1 MIEEKVLKEIED
13 LKQAYLKKDK
23 VYEAERKKLLEL
35 AEKYVA
41 ENDIL
46 NDVMRLGEIIGIL
59 PYSRLRDRLYEH
71 LYDLESEEKKQPVQ
85 DEEQGT
91 AAAESGRKTDQT
103 SSQGNA
109 CHFEGA
115 ASEKVTLKEI
125 KCQNKIFQKKEKAFW
140 EVEKKLENY
149 VMGYLNRNGIKN
161 DIEKL
166 DEVINVMPAGIVRFK
181 LFERKFALMEE
192 EEHQQ
197 GVPEKDAE
205 IQEGMDAPQ
214 EPYGSQATG
223 MGGMQ

>member
-13 LKQAYLKKDK
+13 LKRAYLKKDK
-23 VYEAERKKLLEL
+23 VYDAERKKLLEL

-46 NDVMRLGEIIGIL
+46 NDVIRLREIIGIL

-71 LYDLESEEKKQPVQ
+71 LYDLESEEKQQPVQ
-85 DEEQGT
+85 EEQGT

-103 SSQGNA
+103 NSQGNA
-109 CHFEGA
+109 RHFEEA
-115 ASEKVTLKEI
+115 ASEKITIKEI

-149 VMGYLNRNGIKN
+149 VMGYLNRNGIKD
-161 DIEKL
+161 DIKKL
-166 DEVINVMPAGIVRFK
+166 DEVINVVPGGIIRFK
-181 LFERKFALMEE
+181 LFERKFDLMEE
-192 EEHQQ
+192 TAHQQ
-197 GVPEKDAE
+197 GVSEKDAE
-205 IQEGMDAPQ
+205 MQEGVDAPQ
-214 EPYGSQATG
+214 EPYGSQTTG

>member
-1 MIEEKVLKEIED
+1 MIEEQVLKEIED
-13 LKQAYLKKDK
+13 LKRVYLKKDK

-71 LYDLESEEKKQPVQ
+71 LYDLESEEKQQPVQ
-85 DEEQGT
+85 EEEQGT

-109 CHFEGA
+109 RHFEEA
-115 ASEKVTLKEI
+115 ASEKITLKEI

-166 DEVINVMPAGIVRFK
+166 DEVINVVPGGIIRFK

-192 EEHQQ
+192 TAHQQ
-197 GVPEKDAE
+197 GVSEKDAE
-205 IQEGMDAPQ
+205 IQEGVDAPQ

>member
-41 ENDIL
+41 GNDIL
-46 NDVMRLGEIIGIL
+46 NDVIRLGEIIGIL

-71 LYDLESEEKKQPVQ
+71 LYNLESEEKQQPVQ
-85 DEEQGT
+85 EEEQGT
-91 AAAESGRKTDQT
+91 AAAESGRKTGQT
-103 SSQGNA
+103 NSQGNA
-109 CHFEGA
+109 RHFEEA
-115 ASEKVTLKEI
+115 ASEKTTLKEI

-149 VMGYLNRNGIKN
+149 VMGYLNRNDIKN

-166 DEVINVMPAGIVRFK
+166 DEVINIVPGGIIRFK

-192 EEHQQ
+192 TAHQQ
-197 GVPEKDAE
+197 GVSEKDAE
-205 IQEGMDAPQ
+205 IQRGVDAPQ

>member
-1 MIEEKVLKEIED
+1 MIEEQVLKEIED
-13 LKQAYLKKDK
+13 LKRVYLKKDK

-71 LYDLESEEKKQPVQ
+71 LYDLESEEKQQPVQ
-85 DEEQGT
+85 EEEQGT

-109 CHFEGA
+109 RHFEEA
-115 ASEKVTLKEI
+115 ASEKITLKEI

-166 DEVINVMPAGIVRFK
+166 DEVRATCSGTMRGLQGNTTGTGYPSLTCETPPVRT
-181 LFERKFALMEE
+181 A
-192 EEHQQ
+192 
-197 GVPEKDAE
+197 
-205 IQEGMDAPQ
+205 
-214 EPYGSQATG
+214 ATS
-223 MGGMQ
+223 